1 MLAAVGHTQGSWD
14 PAAIGRDQSRREV
27 VGRRIMDY
35 TTIQTFINSVGF
47 PITCVV
53 AMWLMLNKEREA
65 HKDESDKMIEALNNN
80 TLVLESIKTMLEVQK
95 VERN

>member
-1 MLAAVGHTQGSWD
+1 
-14 PAAIGRDQSRREV
+14 
-27 VGRRIMDY
+27 MDY

-47 PITCVV
+47 PIACVV
-53 AMWLMLNKEREA
+53 AMWFMLNKEREA
-65 HKDESDKMIEALNNN
+65 HKEESDKMIEALNNN